1 MSIPTPSNT
10 HTQRYNIIE
19 KIHESPNSIVSIG
32 EIEGIGGF
40 RKSVILK
47 QFLGLSTVERQSLV
61 RYATITG
68 LLNHANIVQI
78 LDVHEWD
85 NKWALVME
93 HVSGITL
100 EELLLSLEKNAL
112 RIPENVVLYIIHEI
126 ISGIIH
132 AHSFKPNNVVTSVLH
147 RNLTPSNIMI
157 NLQGTVKIK
166 GFREN
171 CVLENTSKFYCP
183 DTPCDQRTDI
193 WGIGSILHTMIV
205 GFHEADPLATQTSVP
220 KNALERITQ
229 QAIHPNP
236 AKRFQS
242 VEAMKE
248 ILLHQCDFRSI
259 KAQEHLCELLQKI
272 PGMDQFQTYEQTFV
286 SKTIS
291 KQDLLKMTA
300 PSIPQPVLPHAKS
313 VSESHNN
320 ISQQSSSSSPSLSAL
335 STPTPPEK
343 SSDTIPLDQRTQHYP
358 STKSSMHLGQILL
371 GVTIGFLCGLLV
383 YFLLPQYTQ
392 ASDAKVILYFP
403 EGTSI
408 HIGDQVFT
416 QSGVEHFVPAQTD
429 IHAQWKISENNVKE
443 LQFHLQ
449 PGEFRWFV
457 LEKLHE

>member
-10 HTQRYNIIE
+10 HTQQYNIIE
-19 KIHESPNSIVSIG
+19 KIHASSTSVVSIG

-47 QFLGLSTVERQSLV
+47 QFLDVSESERQALV

-100 EELLLSLEKNAL
+100 EELLLSLEQNAL
-112 RIPENVVLYIIHEI
+112 SMPENVILYIIHEV

-132 AHSFKPNNVVTSVLH
+132 AHSFKPNNVVTSILH
-147 RNLTPSNIMI
+147 RNLTPSNIMV
-157 NLQGTVKIK
+157 NFQGTVKIK
-166 GFREN
+166 GFRET
-171 CVLENTSKFYCP
+171 CILEKTSKFYCP
-183 DTPCDQRTDI
+183 DSPCDQRTDV
-193 WGIGSILHTMIV
+193 WGIGSILHTMLV

-220 KNALERITQ
+220 KNALDRITQ

-259 KAQEHLCELLQKI
+259 KAQEDLCNLLHKL

-300 PSIPQPVLPHAKS
+300 PSMPQPVLPQANS
-313 VSESHNN
+313 GSDSHNN
-320 ISQQSSSSSPSLSAL
+320 ISHHLSSGVSSAPNVSVPVQI
-335 STPTPPEK
+335 EQNG
-343 SSDTIPLDQRTQHYP
+343 TIPTAQHTKP
-358 STKSSMHLGQILL
+358 SPQPGIHIKQILL
-371 GVTIGFLCGLLV
+371 GLAMGLLCGLLV
-383 YFLLPQYTQ
+383 YLLSPQYTQ
-392 ASDAKVILYFP
+392 AHDAKVILYFP

-408 HIGDQVFT
+408 HIGEQVFT
-416 QSGVEHFVPAQTD
+416 QSGVEHSVPAQTD
-429 IHAQWKISENNVKE
+429 IHAQWKISENNIKE

-457 LEKLHE
+457 LEKLNE